1 MKHKVWHKYAIV
13 YLVAAALILIATNL
27 IARPF
32 YQSDN
37 MKRHKARI
45 YKECVVISD
54 EYISEYKLPG
64 FTDESRADDA
74 RRGHLGCGSRRTHDC
89 RNGRESADD
98 ADQPE

>member
-54 EYISEYKLPG
+54 EYISEYKLSG
-64 FTDESRADDA
+64 FTLETFLLQMKAVRMM
-74 RRGHLGCGSRRTHDC
+74 L
-89 RNGRESADD
+89 D
-98 ADQPE
+98 ADIWVVGADGRMIAV